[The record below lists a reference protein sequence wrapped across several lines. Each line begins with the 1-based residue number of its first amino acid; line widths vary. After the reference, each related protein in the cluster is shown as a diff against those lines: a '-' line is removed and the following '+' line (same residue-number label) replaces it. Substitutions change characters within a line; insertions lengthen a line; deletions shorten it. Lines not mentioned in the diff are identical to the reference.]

1 LNLWSK
7 VKMYLI
13 VEDFLMSDV
22 EQMQKTLD
30 KAISKID
37 ELNDLIKELKV
48 KPNSLIELKIL
59 KKQLATQQR
68 IKITIIQSIE
78 ELSPCNKAM
87 IPHEGSTATFF
98 SRVKNIFTN
107 LFMKKN

>member
-1 LNLWSK
+1 
-7 VKMYLI
+7 MYLI

-78 ELSPCNKAM
+78 ELSPSNKAM

>member
-1 LNLWSK
+1 
-7 VKMYLI
+7 MYLI

-78 ELSPCNKAM
+78 ELSPSNKAM

-98 SRVKNIFTN
+98 SRVKNIFTS